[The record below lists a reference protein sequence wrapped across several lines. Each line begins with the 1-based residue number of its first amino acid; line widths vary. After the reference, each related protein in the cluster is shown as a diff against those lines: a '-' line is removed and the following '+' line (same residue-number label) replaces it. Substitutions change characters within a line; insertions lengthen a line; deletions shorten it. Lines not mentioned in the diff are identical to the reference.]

1 MIGIETQEVERKVIS
16 ILRILSESAEP
27 VGARVIARHLKEG
40 GVELSERAVRY
51 HLKLM
56 DERGLTQLAGRDGRL
71 ITKQGIEELKSA
83 LVQDKVGFV
92 ISRIELLAFR
102 TDFDWKTRTGSIP
115 VNISFFP
122 RKEFKRAIQAMSP
135 AFKAGLCVSDL
146 VALAQEGERLGELTV
161 PQGMTGL
168 ATVCSI
174 VVNGALL
181 KAGVPMDSRFGGILE
196 IRNHQPLRFVE
207 LIQYAGSSLDPS
219 EVFIRGKMTSVSQ
232 AAREGNGKI
241 LANFREIPAIC
252 RPVTEEVVAGL
263 GEAGLGGLLFMGKAS
278 DPVYEIPV
286 ELNKIGMVLI
296 GGLNPVAAA
305 EEAGIEAE
313 NRAMSTVMEYRSLIR
328 FEEVGRSTT

>member
-16 ILRILSESAEP
+16 ILRILSESTEP

-71 ITKQGIEELKSA
+71 ITRQGIEELKSA

-219 EVFIRGKMTSVSQ
+219 EVFIRGKMTSVGQ

-263 GEAGLGGLLFMGKAS
+263 GGAGLGGAAIHGK
-278 DPVYEIPV
+278 DRRPGIRNP
-286 ELNKIGMVLI
+286 
-296 GGLNPVAAA
+296 GGA
-305 EEAGIEAE
+305 
-313 NRAMSTVMEYRSLIR
+313 
-328 FEEVGRSTT
+328 

>member
-1 MIGIETQEVERKVIS
+1 
-16 ILRILSESAEP
+16 
-27 VGARVIARHLKEG
+27 
-40 GVELSERAVRY
+40 
-51 HLKLM
+51 
-56 DERGLTQLAGRDGRL
+56 
-71 ITKQGIEELKSA
+71 
-83 LVQDKVGFV
+83 
-92 ISRIELLAFR
+92 
-102 TDFDWKTRTGSIP
+102 
-115 VNISFFP
+115 
-122 RKEFKRAIQAMSP
+122 MSP

-168 ATVCSI
+168 ATACSI

-219 EVFIRGKMTSVSQ
+219 EVFIRGKMTSVGQ

-263 GEAGLGGLLFMGKAS
+263 GGAGLGGTAIHGKGQR
-278 DPVYEIPV
+278 PGIRNP
-286 ELNKIGMVLI
+286 
-296 GGLNPVAAA
+296 GGA
-305 EEAGIEAE
+305 
-313 NRAMSTVMEYRSLIR
+313 
-328 FEEVGRSTT
+328 

>member
-1 MIGIETQEVERKVIS
+1 M
-16 ILRILSESAEP
+16 
-27 VGARVIARHLKEG
+27 GARVIARHLKEG

-102 TDFDWKTRTGSIP
+102 TDFDWKTCTGSIP

-161 PQGMTGL
+161 PQGMAGL

-219 EVFIRGKMTSVSQ
+219 EVFIRGKMTSVGQ

-263 GEAGLGGLLFMGKAS
+263 GGAGLGGLLFMGKAS

-296 GGLNPVAAA
+296 GGLNPVAAS
-305 EEAGIEAE
+305 
-313 NRAMSTVMEYRSLIR
+313 R
-328 FEEVGRSTT
+328 